1 MNNDINVLLCFDS
14 NYNIQAEV
22 TINSLLN
29 NSTKFINFYIIHDSP
44 ESFNK
49 NKLRILDH
57 KNTNEVNVYKFVRRE
72 GVVFPNF
79 EKSHMTEATYYRL
92 FIADY
97 IPKNVGEIMYIDP
110 DIICINNFDLLYQTT
125 VENLKS
131 SNFVLSARTEHL
143 EESDSE
149 TAVRLELTNNKYF
162 NAGVTFINYKK
173 WHEEK
178 YTENLI
184 LHMSYLGDRVVWYD
198 QDIMNSYL
206 DGMYNEIPSK
216 LNFTDIYLPVDNAK
230 KEAVLY
236 HYWGKMKPWTVKGFI
251 NYGESFYQTLY
262 RNMFDNNYHI
272 VHRYKKDSVK
282 HFLIFLFSLKI
293 FKLDYPFKFI
303 KNFLSS
309 LGE

>member
-72 GVVFPNF
+72 GLFSKF

-125 VENLKS
+125 VENLK
-131 SNFVLSARTEHL
+131 V
-143 EESDSE
+143 
-149 TAVRLELTNNKYF
+149 
-162 NAGVTFINYKK
+162 
-173 WHEEK
+173 
-178 YTENLI
+178 LI
-184 LHMSYLGDRVVWYD
+184 LYYLRE
-198 QDIMNSYL
+198 QNI
-206 DGMYNEIPSK
+206 SK
-216 LNFTDIYLPVDNAK
+216 NL
-230 KEAVLY
+230 
-236 HYWGKMKPWTVKGFI
+236 TVK
-251 NYGESFYQTLY
+251 L
-262 RNMFDNNYHI
+262 
-272 VHRYKKDSVK
+272 
-282 HFLIFLFSLKI
+282 L
-293 FKLDYPFKFI
+293 
-303 KNFLSS
+303 
-309 LGE
+309 LG